1 MFTGITSNAPNW
13 IQQKN
18 HAFSLNTRLLLIR
31 HSLVYRRHDEEP
43 FKPNENGSKI
53 IVTLPIHSFYSDTFH
68 LSWYHFCIYGKGKG
82 SKGMAESKLHRFAGS
97 RNVISN
103 SFVFGYNKIGVMVYI
118 RICHVAD
125 DFILG
130 EISSCRYIRQG
141 GTLIKCI
148 SIKRQRS
155 FGRPHLVA
163 CGKPVVT
170 ALGDLLIMIQGR
182 NSRTFGVNGTHA
194 EIPYLSGIIECATGL
209 CTGEGN

>member
-1 MFTGITSNAPNW
+1 
-13 IQQKN
+13 
-18 HAFSLNTRLLLIR
+18 
-31 HSLVYRRHDEEP
+31 
-43 FKPNENGSKI
+43 
-53 IVTLPIHSFYSDTFH
+53 
-68 LSWYHFCIYGKGKG
+68 
-82 SKGMAESKLHRFAGS
+82 MAESKLHRFAGS

-182 NSRTFGVNGTHA
+182 NSRTFGEKALTPKFPTSAASFNAQRVCVQGRVI
-194 EIPYLSGIIECATGL
+194 IPPSILHCQFQ
-209 CTGEGN
+209 